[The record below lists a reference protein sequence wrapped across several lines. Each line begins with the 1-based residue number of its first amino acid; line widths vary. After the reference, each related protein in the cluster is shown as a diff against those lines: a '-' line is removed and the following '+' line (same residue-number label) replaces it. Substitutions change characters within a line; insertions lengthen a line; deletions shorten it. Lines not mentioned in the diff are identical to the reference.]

1 MLGPGLTQD
10 IQLPTYGV
18 DFHIDSKDGVGAG
31 RVLIHEGVTHR
42 SVSPACLHDPL
53 ALAHAMH
60 GVQGEPLH
68 VHPFLWVLLQLQTG
82 TKQHRLEQDTPRLQE
97 RRAGNCSEARGVRG
111 FCMWRN

>member
-1 MLGPGLTQD
+1 MTRKFHALLGPGLTQD
-10 IQLPTYGV
+10 IQLLTYGV

-31 RVLIHEGVTHR
+31 RVLIHEGVTHC

-53 ALAHAMH
+53 ALDHALH

-82 TKQHRLEQDTPRLQE
+82 IRQHRLETRCPE
-97 RRAGNCSEARGVRG
+97 TAGRRAGNWSEA
-111 FCMWRN
+111 